1 MKLPMEIINY
11 NLLYIYMCVC
21 VCVGDYIGKGNN
33 IDELIEGLTFIG
45 KF

>member
-1 MKLPMEIINY
+1 MEIINY
-11 NLLYIYMCVC
+11 NLLYIYIYVCVCVC
-21 VCVGDYIGKGNN
+21 VCVGDYIDKGNN